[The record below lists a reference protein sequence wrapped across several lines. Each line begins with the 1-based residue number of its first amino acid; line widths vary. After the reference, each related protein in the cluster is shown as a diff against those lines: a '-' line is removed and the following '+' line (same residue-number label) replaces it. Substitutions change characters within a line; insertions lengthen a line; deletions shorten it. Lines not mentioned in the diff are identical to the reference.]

1 MEKLSING
9 KASKALAISD
19 GLTKGNGF
27 PIWLVSALIIDFS
40 FNRFTPPTSIFSTAK
55 SGVKIV
61 ARTSSSR
68 APNDETEI
76 NSIVF
81 RWRDFAVNR
90 LASGDNLEKK
100 VDLRLL
106 FLIRS
111 SFFCS
116 RLLSTGLFNL

>member
-61 ARTSSSR
+61 ARTRSSR
-68 APNDETEI
+68 APNDEKEI
-76 NSIVF
+76 NRIVF
-81 RWRDFAVNR
+81 RCRDFAVNR